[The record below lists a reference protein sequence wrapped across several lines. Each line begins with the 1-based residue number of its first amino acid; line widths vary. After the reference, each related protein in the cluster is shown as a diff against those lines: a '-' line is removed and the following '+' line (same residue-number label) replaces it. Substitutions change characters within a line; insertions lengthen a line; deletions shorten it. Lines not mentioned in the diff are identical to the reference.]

1 MTRLSGGNAI
11 WKAILLTAIL
21 ALGAVITPGLMQAQS
36 SDTFEIEVIRDL
48 PYYDGPDSDPRKNTL
63 DLYQPQGRSE
73 APVLIFVHGGGW
85 TSGDKALYGFI
96 GQTFAQRG
104 FLTVV
109 TNYRLSPEVTH
120 PKHVQDV
127 ARAIAWVY
135 RRIAQYGGD
144 PERIVL
150 MGHSAGGHLVS
161 LVTIDERYL
170 AAEGL
175 DTTLIR
181 GVIPIS
187 GVYDLTKIP
196 GFVSVFSGI
205 PAVRWDASPVA
216 HVDEEQ
222 PPFLI
227 LYAQFDPSTLHSQ
240 AREFF
245 AALTERDSE
254 ARLVE
259 IPQRDHFTIII
270 RIGQA
275 GDPTTDLI
283 LQFLDERIGS

>member
-1 MTRLSGGNAI
+1 MTRPSSGNAI
-11 WKAILLTAIL
+11 CKAIFLMAIL
-21 ALGAVITPGLMQAQS
+21 AIGAVITPGLMQAQS
-36 SDTFEIEVIRDL
+36 SATYEVEVIRDL
-48 PYYDGPDSDPRKNTL
+48 PYYDGPDFDPHKNTL
-63 DLYQPQGRSE
+63 DLYRPQDRSE
-73 APVLIFVHGGGW
+73 APVLVFVHGGGW

-96 GQTFAQRG
+96 GRTFAQRG
-104 FLTVV
+104 FLTIV

-120 PKHVQDV
+120 PTHVQDV

-135 RRIAQYGGD
+135 RRIAQYDGD

-161 LVTIDERYL
+161 LVTLDERYL
-170 AAEGL
+170 AAEGF

-187 GVYDLTKIP
+187 GVYDLTKMP

-205 PAVRWDASPVA
+205 PSVRWDASPVA

-227 LYAQFDPSTLHSQ
+227 LYAQFDPPTLHSQ

-245 AALTERDSE
+245 EALTKRSSE

-259 IPQRDHFTIII
+259 IPQRDHFTIIT
-270 RIGQA
+270 RVGKA
-275 GDPTTDLI
+275 GDPITDLI
-283 LQFLDERIGS
+283 LQFLTERIDS